1 MNRINPYLV
10 AAIVGGAVSVVI
22 GVTGKRSVP
31 TGFLF
36 LLSGSLAGIVSV
48 FLASRLTRTVESPKP
63 TAPEPKKTTAPEPK
77 KTTAPEPKK
86 TPAPK
91 TTTPKT
97 TKPKP
102 PKPKPK
108 TTAPKTDPTGT
119 P

>member
-10 AAIVGGAVSVVI
+10 AAIVGGVVSVVI

-48 FLASRLTRTVESPKP
+48 ILASRLTRTVESSKP
-63 TAPEPKKTTAPEPK
+63 TAPEPKKTTAP
-77 KTTAPEPKK
+77 KTTA
-86 TPAPK
+86 
-91 TTTPKT
+91 PKT

>member
-10 AAIVGGAVSVVI
+10 AAIVGGVVSVVI

-36 LLSGSLAGIVSV
+36 LLSGSLAGIASV
-48 FLASRLTRTVESPKP
+48 ILASRLTRTVESPKP
-63 TAPEPKKTTAPEPK
+63 TAPEPKKTPAPEPK
-77 KTTAPEPKK
+77 KTTA
-86 TPAPK
+86 
-91 TTTPKT
+91 PKT